1 MITVIKPIIFAF
13 LKTNAVKE
21 LVVKLLEAYAK
32 NTDNTVDDKLVE
44 LVKKNLL
51 PIMAK
56 SGASKG
62 AKKINAPMTAVRQ

>member
-1 MITVIKPIIFAF
+1 MITVIKPIVFAF

-51 PIMAK
+51 
-56 SGASKG
+56 GD
-62 AKKINAPMTAVRQ
+62 

>member
-1 MITVIKPIIFAF
+1 MITVIKPIVFAF

-21 LVVKLLEAYAK
+21 LVIKLLEAYAK

-51 PIMAK
+51 PE
-56 SGASKG
+56 
-62 AKKINAPMTAVRQ
+62 

>member
-21 LVVKLLEAYAK
+21 LVIKLLEAYAK

-51 PIMAK
+51 PE
-56 SGASKG
+56 
-62 AKKINAPMTAVRQ
+62 

>member
-1 MITVIKPIIFAF
+1 MITIIKPIIFAF
-13 LKTNAVKE
+13 LKTDAVKE

-51 PIMAK
+51 GK
-56 SGASKG
+56 
-62 AKKINAPMTAVRQ
+62 

>member
-32 NTDNTVDDKLVE
+32 NTDMYVLCQDIVPIVKVKPPKKEKKFKLF
-44 LVKKNLL
+44 
-51 PIMAK
+51 
-56 SGASKG
+56 
-62 AKKINAPMTAVRQ
+62 

>member
-51 PIMAK
+51 SEK
-56 SGASKG
+56 
-62 AKKINAPMTAVRQ
+62 